1 MGFLDDIL
9 GQLPLMAATPL
20 TAEERNIA
28 LIPDGMPVVKHGALN
43 HPDAGPPGG
52 EGPPQRVVAVLGPG
66 ATFAGIADSLMP
78 RYQTAASIGGPA
90 APTPDELAR
99 AIVVYAK
106 GLLTPPSWSQ
116 HMVGLI
122 LPLPI
127 EIDPAG
133 PWIVDADRI
142 RTLAGSFDAG
152 WRPRLRTPPA
162 AIPVPDALFLE
173 AQAAD
178 LAMPA
183 AASPLWTRVLRNPSE
198 AVLLFLAWLRA
209 LDRAGPGPAATA
221 ALTALNAATPAQ
233 LSVLAATRGG
243 NGILRRLAALLAK
256 PPAGADPALVA
267 GRQALL
273 DNALHQGAAG
283 ARTLVPHRDV
293 PQTLAQQAA
302 RRGAAK
308 AVAGAAADP
317 PGGLHQLVFGR
328 DVAVGP
334 PAPARVSGT
343 LYTGPAFGGRLA
355 LAPYLEADKDH
366 VNIMK
371 DPRMPALVTLLANA
385 ADRGQV
391 HRLDS
396 VQAHD
401 AGLVTVGLD
410 QWSATADAGLPAL
423 LSTYKTSAPDEFDLF
438 FALHGLD
445 VQPGPP
451 GGPAHQLLVIGPDG
465 TGTVPTAD
473 ALRAF
478 FGGTAD
484 AHGTITFDPA
494 WAARFRL
501 AALMSAA
508 YRRVQVAQAAARIAS
523 TADPVT
529 ILAATLGPFPATAYE
544 LTFDTTVPNKLQG
557 FVGAGM
563 LTVITNA
570 IANSAQDAGTLA
582 AAVVDLAG
590 GPGVPPPFAGFQP
603 DECYYVGSLGKIG
616 AMYAAF
622 ELRLRVQRL
631 MFAARIANSTVTPRA
646 VFHVI
651 GDVWGPQICRTFPDF
666 PALDVRYPGR
676 FSQLDT
682 MFTVA
687 ANGTVSFRQGAATDD
702 DIKAVEDGPLTQT
715 MTFAD
720 WMKSM
725 IFWSNNHAAGRVIDA
740 IGYPYVNWLLRR
752 AGFFHPDTK
761 LGLWLSQ
768 NYVDA
773 GWKPNADLM
782 TLTPR
787 GKTHYK
793 ATSNITGTCR
803 EIARL
808 LTLAALH
815 KLFEGT
821 DAAAACDEMILLMR
835 KLNTGAA
842 EGPRGIGDRSP
853 IGEALGLAG
862 TDTVDSKID
871 LGDPPN
877 PPNPPAPPNVKSL
890 GDCAIVA
897 RTVGGKTFRYVAVVL
912 GGYNDGGV
920 NGVAFDDTARA
931 LDASIQHP

>member
-9 GQLPLMAATPL
+9 DQLPLMAATPL

-28 LIPDGMPVVKHGALN
+28 LIPDGMPVVKPGALK

-66 ATFAGIADSLMP
+66 ATFTGIADLLLP

-90 APTPDELAR
+90 APAPDELAR

-106 GLLTPPSWSQ
+106 DLLTPSSWLH
-116 HMVGLI
+116 HMAGLI

-133 PWIVDADRI
+133 AWIVDADRI
-142 RTLAGSFDAG
+142 RALARSFDAA

-162 AIPVPDALFLE
+162 VISVPDALFLE

-178 LAMPA
+178 LAGVMSSDLA
-183 AASPLWTRVLRNPSE
+183 TPLWTRVLRNPSE
-198 AVLLFLAWLRA
+198 AVLLFLASLRA

-233 LSVLAATRGG
+233 LSVLAATRAG

-256 PPAGADPALVA
+256 PPACADPALVA
-267 GRQALL
+267 TRQALL
-273 DNALHQGAAG
+273 DNALHQGTAG

-293 PQTLAQQAA
+293 PQTLAQQAT
-302 RRGAAK
+302 RPGTAK

-328 DVAVGP
+328 DVAAGP
-334 PAPARVSGT
+334 LAPARVSGK
-343 LYTGPAFGGRLA
+343 LYTGPAFEGRLA
-355 LAPYLEADKDH
+355 LRPYLEADKDH

-401 AGLVTVGLD
+401 AGLVTAGLD

-523 TADPVT
+523 TTDPVT

-557 FVGAGM
+557 FVDARM
-563 LTVITNA
+563 PTVISNA
-570 IANSAQDAGTLA
+570 TANGAQDAGTLA

-590 GPGVPPPFAGFQP
+590 G
-603 DECYYVGSLGKIG
+603 
-616 AMYAAF
+616 
-622 ELRLRVQRL
+622 RR
-631 MFAARIANSTVTPRA
+631 
-646 VFHVI
+646 
-651 GDVWGPQICRTFPDF
+651 CR
-666 PALDVRYPGR
+666 R
-676 FSQLDT
+676 
-682 MFTVA
+682 
-687 ANGTVSFRQGAATDD
+687 
-702 DIKAVEDGPLTQT
+702 
-715 MTFAD
+715 
-720 WMKSM
+720 
-725 IFWSNNHAAGRVIDA
+725 
-740 IGYPYVNWLLRR
+740 
-752 AGFFHPDTK
+752 
-761 LGLWLSQ
+761 
-768 NYVDA
+768 
-773 GWKPNADLM
+773 
-782 TLTPR
+782 
-787 GKTHYK
+787 
-793 ATSNITGTCR
+793 
-803 EIARL
+803 
-808 LTLAALH
+808 
-815 KLFEGT
+815 
-821 DAAAACDEMILLMR
+821 
-835 KLNTGAA
+835 
-842 EGPRGIGDRSP
+842 RSP
-853 IGEALGLAG
+853 GFSPTSAITWGAWARSRRCTRRSSSGSG
-862 TDTVDSKID
+862 C
-871 LGDPPN
+871 GD
-877 PPNPPAPPNVKSL
+877 
-890 GDCAIVA
+890 
-897 RTVGGKTFRYVAVVL
+897 
-912 GGYNDGGV
+912 
-920 NGVAFDDTARA
+920 
-931 LDASIQHP
+931 